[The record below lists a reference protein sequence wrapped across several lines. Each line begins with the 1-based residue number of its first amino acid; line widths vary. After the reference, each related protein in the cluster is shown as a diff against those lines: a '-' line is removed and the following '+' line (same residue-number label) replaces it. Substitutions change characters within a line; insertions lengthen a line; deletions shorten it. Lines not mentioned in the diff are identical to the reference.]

1 MAIRREQ
8 RPNFGRKMERA
19 IRRVEQEDRY
29 EGMNDKE
36 ILRDNL
42 VHERIRG
49 LMAEYYQGVDPRR
62 RKELADGGIVQ
73 EDHNA
78 MANLSP
84 RFIHQEYP
92 RFSFFSTMFNDAIM
106 QGNENE

>member
-8 RPNFGRKMERA
+8 RPNFGRKPERS
-19 IRRVEQEDRY
+19 IRRAEQDGRY
-29 EGMNDKE
+29 KGMNDKE
-36 ILRDNL
+36 QLRDDL
-42 VHERIRG
+42 TYQRIKG
-49 LMAEYYQGVDPRR
+49 MMSEFYQGVDPRR
-62 RKELADGGIVQ
+62 REELANGGIVQ

-92 RFSFFSTMFNDAIM
+92 RFSFWSTPFNDAIL
-106 QGNENE
+106 QGDDDE